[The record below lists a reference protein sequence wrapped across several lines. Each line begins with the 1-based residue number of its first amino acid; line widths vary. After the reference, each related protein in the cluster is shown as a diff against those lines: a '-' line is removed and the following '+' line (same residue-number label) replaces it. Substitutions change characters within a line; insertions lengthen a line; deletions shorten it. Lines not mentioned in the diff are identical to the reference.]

1 MLKKSKLSYGLTAF
15 IDILGFGSQVA
26 SANSGHD
33 LQELLKGIN
42 QIRKAFEHKPTDPS
56 AKAMHAAYGKSV
68 LAFSDSV
75 IVNVPLASRMTE
87 IEGTFDALMS
97 ELHSMAF
104 AQATC
109 IEHALFMRGGVD
121 LDWWYRDGTTLVSKS
136 LANAYAL
143 EGAAT
148 VPVIAVTDRV
158 YDFLA
163 NHSGRAAYTED
174 YDPLPTMIREYS
186 GVVAG
191 KAINIRHLDYLSIF
205 AREVDWTPTLANR
218 KALLSLPAEQRD
230 QQMEAWRLENLR
242 YWFAGHARTI
252 ELAHSRGHP
261 ASIQA
266 KYEWLAEYHNE
277 VASGYTG
284 ADPACVCVV

>member
-1 MLKKSKLSYGLTAF
+1 MFKKSKLSYGLTAF
-15 IDILGFGSQVA
+15 LDILGFGSQVA
-26 SANSGHD
+26 SANSGDD
-33 LQELLKGIN
+33 LKELLKGVS
-42 QIRKAFEHKPTDPS
+42 QIRRAFEHKPKDPS
-56 AKAMHAAYGKSV
+56 AKAIHAAYGKSV

-75 IVNVPLASRMTE
+75 IVNVPLASRMTG

-143 EGAAT
+143 EGAAS

-158 YDFLA
+158 YEFLA
-163 NHSGRAAYTED
+163 NHSGRAAYSKD
-174 YDPLPTMIREYS
+174 YDPLPAMIRKYS

-191 KAINIRHLDYLSIF
+191 KDISIRYLDYLSIF
-205 AREVDWTPTLANR
+205 AREVDWTPTPANR

-277 VASGYTG
+277 VASGFTG
-284 ADPACVCVV
+284 SDPACVCVI

>member
-15 IDILGFGSQVA
+15 IDILGFGAQVA
-26 SANSGHD
+26 SANSGYD
-33 LQELLKGIN
+33 LQELLKSIS
-42 QIRKAFEHKPTDPS
+42 QIRKAFEHKPRNPS
-56 AKAMHAAYGKSV
+56 AKAIHAAYGKSV

-75 IVNVPLASRMTE
+75 IVNVPLASKMTE

-109 IEHALFMRGGVD
+109 IEHSLFMRGGVD
-121 LDWWYRDGTTLVSKS
+121 LGWWYRDGTTLVSKS

-143 EGAAT
+143 ESAAV
-148 VPVIAVTDRV
+148 VPVIAVTDQV

-163 NHSGRAAYTED
+163 NHSERTAYSEED
-174 YDPLPTMIREYS
+174 DPLPSIIREYS

-191 KAINIRHLDYLSIF
+191 KAIKIRHLDYLSIF
-205 AREVDWTPTLANR
+205 AREVDWTPTVANR
-218 KALLSLPAEQRD
+218 NELLSLPLEQRD

-266 KYEWLAEYHNE
+266 KYEWLAEYHNA
-277 VASGYTG
+277 VASDYTG
-284 ADPACVCVV
+284 ADPACVCIL

>member
-26 SANSGHD
+26 SANSGYD
-33 LQELLKGIN
+33 LEELLECIGR
-42 QIRKAFEHKPTDPS
+42 IRKAFDYKPKNRS
-56 AKAMHAAYGKSV
+56 KKEIHAAYAKSV

-75 IVNVPLASRMTE
+75 IVNVPLASEMTE

-121 LDWWYRDGTTLVSKS
+121 LNWWYRDGTTLVSKS

-143 EGAAT
+143 EGAAS
-148 VPVIAVTDRV
+148 VPVIAVTNRV
-158 YDFLA
+158 YEFLA
-163 NHSGRAAYTED
+163 NHSGRAAYSED

-191 KAINIRHLDYLSIF
+191 KDINIRHLDYLSIF

-218 KALLSLPAEQRD
+218 EALRSLSAEQKD
-230 QQMEAWRLENLR
+230 HQMEAWRLANLR

-252 ELAHSRGHP
+252 ELAYSQGHP
-261 ASIQA
+261 AAIQA

-277 VASGYTG
+277 VAPGFTDD
-284 ADPACVCVV
+284 DPACVCVV

>member
-1 MLKKSKLSYGLTAF
+1 VLKKSKLSYGLTAF
-15 IDILGFGSQVA
+15 IDILGFGSQVT
-26 SANSGHD
+26 SANSGYD
-33 LQELLKGIN
+33 LEELLKCIS
-42 QIRKAFEHKPTDPS
+42 QIRKAFDYKPKNRS
-56 AKAMHAAYGKSV
+56 NKEIHAAYAKSV

-75 IVNVPLASRMTE
+75 IVNVPLASDMAE
-87 IEGTFDALMS
+87 IEGTFDTLMG

-121 LDWWYRDGTTLVSKS
+121 LNWWYRDGTTLVSKS

-143 EGAAT
+143 EGAAS

-158 YDFLA
+158 YEFLA
-163 NHSGRAAYTED
+163 SHSGRTAYSED
-174 YDPLPTMIREYS
+174 CDPLPTLIREYR

-191 KAINIRHLDYLSIF
+191 KDINIRHLDYLSIF
-205 AREVDWTPTLANR
+205 AREVDWTPTPANR
-218 KALLSLPAEQRD
+218 KTLLLLPVEQRD
-230 QQMEAWRLENLR
+230 QQMEAWRLADLC

-252 ELAHSRGHP
+252 ELAYSQGHP
-261 ASIQA
+261 APIQA

-277 VASGYTG
+277 VAPRFTDD
-284 ADPACVCVV
+284 DPACVCVI

>member
-15 IDILGFGSQVA
+15 IDILGFGSQVIN
-26 SANSGHD
+26 ANSSYD
-33 LQELLKGIN
+33 LEELLKCIS
-42 QIRKAFEHKPTDPS
+42 QIRKAFEHNPKNPS
-56 AKAMHAAYGKSV
+56 DKEMHAAYGKSV

-75 IVNVPLASRMTE
+75 IVNVPLASEMTE
-87 IEGTFDALMS
+87 IGGTFDALMS

-121 LDWWYRDGTTLVSKS
+121 LNWWYRDGTTLVSKS

-143 EGAAT
+143 EGAAS

-158 YDFLA
+158 YSFLA
-163 NHSGRAAYTED
+163 NHSGRAAYSDD
-174 YDPLPTMIREYS
+174 YDPLPSMIREYS

-191 KAINIRHLDYLSIF
+191 KPITIRHLDYLSIF
-205 AREVDWTPTLANR
+205 AREVDWTPTPTNR
-218 KALLSLPAEQRD
+218 KALLSLSAEQKD

-252 ELAHSRGHP
+252 EHAHSRGHP

-277 VASGYTG
+277 VAPRFTN